1 MNRLRRKKTKIL
13 LKSFSF
19 GDCFI
24 ICYPI
29 CLNFIFSSSQVIFF
43 AMKKTKHGWLLFG
56 SLCMRLFCNNNF
68 LLSLFVCFVFFFV
81 FFLNSFVAFPLVL
94 PNPGLSP
101 LLSFYSAP
109 GGLLYWCVS
118 HSVPVR
124 SGWTTCR
131 RCRLLRKWESSRDIF
146 HPTKVIQSSR
156 RRTALCLLVV
166 ILPECDRDPEV

>member
-1 MNRLRRKKTKIL
+1 MNRLRRRKTKIL

-19 GDCFI
+19 GDRFI
-24 ICYPI
+24 ICNLF
-29 CLNFIFSSSQVIFF
+29 CLNFMFSSSRVIFF

-68 LLSLFVCFVFFFV
+68 LLSLFFVCF
-81 FFLNSFVAFPLVL
+81 FFLNSFVAFALVL

-101 LLSFYSAP
+101 LLSFYLAP

-131 RCRLLRKWESSRDIF
+131 RCPLPRKWGSSRDIF

-156 RRTALCLLVV
+156 RRTALWLLVV
-166 ILPECDRDPEV
+166 ILPECGRDPEV

>member
-1 MNRLRRKKTKIL
+1 MT
-13 LKSFSF
+13 
-19 GDCFI
+19 
-24 ICYPI
+24 
-29 CLNFIFSSSQVIFF
+29 V
-43 AMKKTKHGWLLFG
+43 LLFAIQ
-56 SLCMRLFCNNNF
+56 FVWI
-68 LLSLFVCFVFFFV
+68 LSLAVVKLYFSLWKRPNMADFCLVACAWGCFVTIIFCYLCLFVFFFFV